1 MACFRRNFRPHFRRE
16 RAPNLA
22 ELVYHSMGV
31 HDRKQIE
38 QRVAHAIRCGSN
50 PNEVDFRGRVAL
62 HHACALEDW
71 PEMVMMLV
79 TAERFPPVPPTDV
92 SLREDFG
99 TRRTPLHVAV
109 QHSNIGSVK
118 KLLEFGA
125 DPTIRDTDGIL
136 PHDLASENENTE
148 ILALL
153 DAHTKPLGPM
163 ERLNS
168 ARAARHDLESS
179 PAASWWVLKLPE
191 TKQPVWCSEE
201 NDFDD
206 QDSSPDHSL
215 FENNIRRKIFT

>member
-118 KLLEFGA
+118 KLLEFMKNHCLK
-125 DPTIRDTDGIL
+125 TCNVRQ
-136 PHDLASENENTE
+136 SENVYVLENTKT
-148 ILALL
+148 AGCPT
-153 DAHTKPLGPM
+153 D
-163 ERLNS
+163 
-168 ARAARHDLESS
+168 
-179 PAASWWVLKLPE
+179 
-191 TKQPVWCSEE
+191 
-201 NDFDD
+201 
-206 QDSSPDHSL
+206 
-215 FENNIRRKIFT
+215 RK